1 MFLALKR
8 LCLRCLCA
16 VRSIWNCITSL
27 QVFTFHLPVLG
38 TTESQTA
45 RDVQE
50 ERPLGQPPVS
60 YEAGQD
66 GDLGTKGTETERG
79 GESSTFKEFCVKVI
93 REKNR

>member
-66 GDLGTKGTETERG
+66 GDLGRRALRQ
-79 GESSTFKEFCVKVI
+79 
-93 REKNR
+93 REEGRAALSRSFV